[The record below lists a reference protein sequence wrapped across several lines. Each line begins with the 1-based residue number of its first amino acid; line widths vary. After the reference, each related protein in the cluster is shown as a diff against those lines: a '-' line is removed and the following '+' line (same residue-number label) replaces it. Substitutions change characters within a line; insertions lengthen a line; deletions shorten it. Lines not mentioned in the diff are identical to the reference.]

1 MVPPLALRIADA
13 ASAPRF
19 GQIEETQG
27 EAVASR
33 LRAFLLSPV
42 PLRSAAPFAP
52 NRRSWGVCEGAGWGW
67 CGECL
72 RRARDQRAA
81 APWLLQEG
89 NRYSR

>member
-33 LRAFLLSPV
+33 LPGLFAVSSASAISGTFRAKPAFL
-42 PLRSAAPFAP
+42 
-52 NRRSWGVCEGAGWGW
+52 RR
-67 CGECL
+67 L
-72 RRARDQRAA
+72 
-81 APWLLQEG
+81 
-89 NRYSR
+89 